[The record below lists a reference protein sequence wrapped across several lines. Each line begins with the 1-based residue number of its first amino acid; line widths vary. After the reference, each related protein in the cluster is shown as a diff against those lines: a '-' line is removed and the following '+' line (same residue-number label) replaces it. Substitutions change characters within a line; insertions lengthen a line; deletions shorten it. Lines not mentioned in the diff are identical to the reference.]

1 MAKTPSSVTNKW
13 ATRLAGSGEQIR
25 EGVQAVTEAPGAVAI
40 RRKDKWVQGVNRAG
54 TDGTFERGN
63 QSYTLEEWKRATT
76 EKGIGRIQTG
86 AMAAKGKVEAFM
98 SQWLP
103 AMDEISRR
111 VAAMPHGSLADAQA
125 RANFAIEHNANLRG
139 KFRSR

>member
-13 ATRLAGSGEQIR
+13 ATRLAGAGEQIR
-25 EGVQAVTEAPGAVAI
+25 EGVNAVTESPGAVAI
-40 RRKDKWVQGVNRAG
+40 RRKDKWVSGVNRAG

-63 QSYTLEEWKRATT
+63 QSYTTEDWKRATID
-76 EKGIGRIQTG
+76 KGIGRIQTG

-103 AMDEISRR
+103 AQEELSRR
-111 VAAMPHGSLADAQA
+111 VNAMPHGSLADAQA
-125 RANFAIEHNANLRG
+125 RANFAIEYNAGLRG